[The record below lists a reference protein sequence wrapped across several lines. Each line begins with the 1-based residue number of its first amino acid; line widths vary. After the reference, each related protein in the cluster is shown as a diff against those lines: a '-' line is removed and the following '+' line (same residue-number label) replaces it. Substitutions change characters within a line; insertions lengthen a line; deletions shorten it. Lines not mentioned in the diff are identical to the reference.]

1 MAKIKLGA
9 RPKNFTATVKTK
21 LLNGDEVSVEMKYTY
36 RTRSEFGA
44 FLDEIFAENEVKPA
58 DNSEQAIAA
67 TLEKA
72 YQTGVERHADQIMRA
87 AEGWNLDEDFSRE
100 NVVAL
105 CDEIPA
111 MAFAIMDTY
120 RIAITEG
127 RLGN

>member
-9 RPKNFTATVKTK
+9 RPKHFPATVKVK
-21 LLNGDEVSVEMKYTY
+21 MLNGDEVSVEMKFKY

-58 DNSEQAIAA
+58 DNSEQAIVA
-67 TLEKA
+67 TLQNA
-72 YQTGVERHADQIMRA
+72 YETGVARHADQIMRA
-87 AEGWNLDEDFSRE
+87 AEGWNLDEEFSRE
-100 NVVAL
+100 KVIAL

-111 MAFAIMDTY
+111 AAFAIMETY